1 MIEILPLI
9 LLFIIYP
16 VIVKMNVFPTPR
28 GSLEYLAH
36 PLGDAN
42 GDFYFYEKLKFLIPL
57 AALSFLIFLLKKEK
71 VKTKYNIGLAVY
83 IIGITVSTLL
93 SPFWSI
99 AVKGGG
105 NRYEGYYALLSY
117 GVLALA
123 VLNIS
128 MKDIKKVRILTTS
141 LLAGGILVSI
151 AGITEFFGRS
161 IYKIPFLSQW
171 ILPDEGLMDKVVYP
185 SGGYVSLIEVI
196 KGSPQFHNVS
206 SSLGNS
212 NYGGS
217 FAALILGI
225 LVVLFLENKKALKK
239 IVLLLAYGMILALL
253 LASRSRAGMVAFQG
267 GMVLLLLIKM
277 REVKRYLPSVLILL
291 MLSGGIYYS
300 MNYLSGGA
308 IGTKLTDF
316 EVAKESEM
324 RELSVEGNLLRLK
337 MYGKDLYLERNGVE
351 LRYLDTELKE
361 ISTVKEGNVIKL
373 EDGRYSKF
381 ALEKDQR
388 YSNLIYLVYEGG
400 RRYPLVLDG
409 NTFKTVGREG
419 QMKDIVSP
427 PRVEFLDGIQTK
439 GSARIYIWSRSVPL
453 LKKSGLF
460 GYGPDTYPII
470 YPQNDYFGKFIS
482 YGTPYMFISKPHN
495 MYLQMA
501 INTGILSLAGFL
513 MVVFSYLY
521 QSLKIHLSTEEV
533 TEREIISLGI
543 FIGIFSYLVAG
554 LFNDSA
560 VSIAPNFWMSL
571 GLGMALNIFIL
582 EERKGRNIEKLKRRI

>member
-9 LLFIIYP
+9 ILFVIYP

-57 AALSFLIFLLKKEK
+57 AALSLLIFLLKKEK
-71 VKTKYNIGLAVY
+71 VKTRYSIGLAIY
-83 IIGITVSTLL
+83 IVGITISTLL

-123 VLNIS
+123 ALNIS
-128 MKDIKKVRILTTS
+128 VRDMKKVRLLVSS

-161 IYKIPFLSQW
+161 IYKFPLLAQW
-171 ILPDEGLMDKVVYP
+171 ILPADGTIDRAVYP
-185 SGGYVSLIEVI
+185 SGGYVSMIEVI
-196 KGSPQFHNVS
+196 KGNPQFHNVS
-206 SSLGNS
+206 ASLGNS

-217 FAALILGI
+217 FAALLLGV
-225 LVVLFLENKKALKK
+225 LVVLFLENKKILKK
-239 IVLLLAYGMILALL
+239 VLLLTAYAMVFTLL

-267 GMVLLLLIKM
+267 GMLLLFLLKAREIK
-277 REVKRYLPSVLILL
+277 RLLPSVVTLL
-291 MLSGGIYYS
+291 VISIGIYHS

-308 IGTKLTDF
+308 IGKKLSDF
-316 EVAKESEM
+316 EIAKESEM
-324 RELSVEGNLLRLK
+324 RELTVEGNLLKLR
-337 MYGKDLYLERNGVE
+337 MYEEDLYLEKRGNE
-351 LRYLDTELKE
+351 LKYLDTDMKE
-361 ISTVKEGNVIKL
+361 IPTIKEGKVTKL
-373 EDGRYSKF
+373 EDERYSMF
-381 ALEKDQR
+381 SVEEDAR
-388 YSNLIYLVYEGG
+388 YNNLIHLVYGGG

-409 NTFKTVGREG
+409 DTFKTVGREG
-419 QMKDIVSP
+419 VAEKIVSP
-427 PRVEFLDGIQTK
+427 PRVEVLDKIQTK
-439 GSARIYIWSRSVPL
+439 GSARVYIWSRSIPL
-453 LKKSGLF
+453 LRKTGLF

-501 INTGILSLAGFL
+501 INTGIVSLAGFL
-513 MVVFSYLY
+513 LVVLPYLL
-521 QSLKIHLSTEEV
+521 QCFKLHMSREEA
-533 TEREIISLGI
+533 TERETISLGI
-543 FIGIFSYLVAG
+543 FIGVFSYLIAG

-560 VSIAPNFWMSL
+560 VSIAPNFWMLL
-571 GLGMALNIFIL
+571 GLGIALNIFIL
-582 EERKGRNIEKLKRRI
+582 EERKGRNIERLKRRI